1 MQVMK
6 GLQIR
11 LGNEQI
17 SYDVSDTFVKIT
29 FLFRRILLAST
40 EMKAMIGID
49 PRPNCL
55 IFDEI
60 DGAPAASIELLLKF
74 IQGKLIPK
82 NKKGKEQ
89 SEKMSDGCT
98 RPVVCICN
106 EPYTPSLR

>member
-1 MQVMK
+1 M
-6 GLQIR
+6 
-11 LGNEQI
+11 
-17 SYDVSDTFVKIT
+17 KIT
-29 FLFRRILLAST
+29 FLFRQILLAST
-40 EMKAMIGID
+40 EMKAVMGID

-60 DGAPAASIELLLKF
+60 DGAPAASIELLLKY
-74 IQGKLIPK
+74 IQGKLLPRS
-82 NKKGKEQ
+82 KKGKEQ

>member
-1 MQVMK
+1 
-6 GLQIR
+6 
-11 LGNEQI
+11 
-17 SYDVSDTFVKIT
+17 
-29 FLFRRILLAST
+29 
-40 EMKAMIGID
+40 MKAVMGIN

-74 IQGKLIPK
+74 VQGKLVSK
-82 NKKGKEQ
+82 NKKEKGQ

-106 EPYTPSLR
+106 ELYTQSLR